1 MDFFIIVLV
10 IVFVLAVAAFLA
22 GIAFGIGFCVF
33 GLLPLG
39 VVNGFLSLTGN
50 ERRMPSWVM
59 PYMGWGG
66 SLAGLTL
73 LSAVANWQTRAGY
86 SGAVGAWATVTLIEG
101 AVTAAGIALAWRA
114 YGKQLIRVQ
123 ELQEAGADVSDAP
136 PRAYIFGLLWVGG
149 ILAFNWIV
157 DMIYVLSVGVNVQ
170 GIGPGWIDLV
180 EGWGLFSFF

>member
-10 IVFVLAVAAFLA
+10 IVFVLGVMAVVA

-39 VVNGFLSLTGN
+39 VVNGFLALTGR
-50 ERRMPSWVM
+50 ERRMPAWVM
-59 PYMGWGG
+59 PYVGWGG

-73 LSAVANWQTRAGY
+73 LSAVANWQTGVGY
-86 SGAVGAWATVTLIEG
+86 DGYFGAWATTTLVEV

-114 YGKQLIRVQ
+114 YGKQVVRVK
-123 ELQEAGADVSDAP
+123 ELREAGAAVSDAP
-136 PRAYIFGLLWVGG
+136 ARAYIYWMAWVAGV
-149 ILAFNWIV
+149 LAFNWVV
-157 DMIYVLSVGVNVQ
+157 DMIYALSVGVNVQ

-180 EGWGLFSFF
+180 EEWGVFSFL